1 MISQINRF
9 KTGAL
14 LKSIMEEKGITA
26 MDVKEYFNFASV
38 QSVYHWLEGKSLP
51 TLDNIYGLSDLLEV
65 PVDKLLYGDRKAR
78 YSFKRD
84 DSLRRISYYYEF
96 FKTSIV

>member
-1 MISQINRF
+1 MTSQIDRF
-9 KTGAL
+9 KTGTL

-26 MDVKEYFNFASV
+26 KDVKEYFNFSSV

-51 TLDNIYGLSDLLEV
+51 TLDNIYGLSDLLGV
-65 PVDKLLYGDRKAR
+65 PVDELLSGDRKAR

-84 DSLRRISYYYEF
+84 DSFRRITYYYEF
-96 FKTSIV
+96 FNRCIA